1 MIVGTMKVLRIVK
14 SHWLFS
20 LIILLLIVIKVLS
33 IIDLGYDYTINS
45 DDLSYINS
53 GITLYEEGK
62 ITMHGVT
69 SAQIMPG
76 LPIIIAMFCFLFG
89 IGATLILAL
98 KIFYAIFTIHI
109 LQ

>member
-1 MIVGTMKVLRIVK
+1 MIVGTMKVLKIVK

-76 LPIIIAMFCFLFG
+76 LPIIIAMF
-89 IGATLILAL
+89 
-98 KIFYAIFTIHI
+98 
-109 LQ
+109 